1 MAADHQAEHDSRGKQ
16 SDREGGLNR
25 LVRPYPLWLKLV
37 RIVFQHLDKPLPL
50 VLESIVQQNPD
61 AEPVADCIFFYDSSG
76 D

>member
-1 MAADHQAEHDSRGKQ
+1 
-16 SDREGGLNR
+16 LNR

-50 VLESIVQQNPD
+50 VLESIVQQNRD
-61 AEPVADCIFFYDSSG
+61 AEPVPDCIFFYDSSG